1 MDRLSNIEAFVAV
14 IESGSFSAAA
24 ERLGIARSMVSRR
37 VGALE
42 KGLGIQLVQRT
53 TRSLSLT
60 TPGRQFFERAVRVL
74 ADLDEAEQSVAES
87 AGVLR
92 GRIRLAAPLSFG
104 LHHLVGA
111 LNDFLLVHREV
122 DLDLDLNDR
131 EVSLVEEGFDLAV
144 RIGTLRD
151 STLLARRI
159 GTARFVTCASPG
171 YLAQHGEPR
180 SPAELAAHT
189 GLHYANLPPRQA
201 WQFGEAQTAPPT
213 TMPKLRV
220 RANNGDAL
228 AASAAA
234 GLGVI
239 TSPTFIAWERI
250 RAGELV
256 PILEAFPRQPVGIYA
271 VYPPGRLMPRRI
283 QALSEHLATR
293 FGDQPYWDQALGVD
307 QTGPGETNR
316 PRKRTP

>member
-42 KGLGIQLVQRT
+42 KGLGVQLLQRT

-60 TPGRQFFERAVRVL
+60 GPGRQFFERAVRVL

-87 AGVLR
+87 AVALR

-111 LNDFLLVHREV
+111 LNDFLLAHPEV
-122 DLDLDLNDR
+122 ELDLDLNDR

-159 GTARFVTCASPG
+159 GTARFVTCASPD
-171 YLAQHGEPR
+171 YLARHGEPR
-180 SPAELAAHT
+180 SPAELADHT

-201 WQFGEAQTAPPT
+201 WQFGEDHAAAQATLPR
-213 TMPKLRV
+213 LRV

-228 AASAAA
+228 AAAAAA
-234 GLGVI
+234 GLGLI
-239 TSPTFIAWERI
+239 TSPTFIAWERL
-250 RAGELV
+250 RDGELV
-256 PILEAFPRQPVGIYA
+256 PVLEGFPRQPVGIHA
-271 VYPPGRLMPRRI
+271 VYPPGRLMPRRV
-283 QALSEHLATR
+283 QVLSEHLASR
-293 FGDQPYWDQALGVD
+293 FGDLPYWDLALGIGLP
-307 QTGPGETNR
+307 GPGDGRR
-316 PRKRTP
+316 PGKGAP